1 MSSAAGLWGS
11 LTMAIVAYFVYLK
24 RHQQS
29 RASTAAAASAAAGAS
44 SAAAPAPSASSSA
57 ASGSAAPSA
66 REKEKSSKSYK
77 GQKLKMVL
85 CVRNDLGMGQCAWPT
100 RGAGPAEAE
109 RLRLSPRASHRAAH
123 SVAADVSV

>member
-1 MSSAAGLWGS
+1 MSSSAGLWGS

-29 RASTAAAASAAAGAS
+29 RASTAAAAAAAAGAS
-44 SAAAPAPSASSSA
+44 SAAAPAPSASPSA
-57 ASGSAAPSA
+57 AAGSASAAPGA

-85 CVRNDLGMGQCAWPT
+85 CVRNDLGMGERARSDAT
-100 RGAGPAEAE
+100 RGRWAEAE
-109 RLRLSPRASHRAAH
+109 WLRLRLSPGAFRRSAC
-123 SVAADVSV
+123 